1 MIAPRSGV
9 GIIGAGNMGGGMARN
24 LLARG
29 YMVHVRDIDRAAAS
43 RAADAGA
50 TVHDSAAAIGAACD
64 RILIVVVD
72 AAQIDTV
79 LFGAG
84 GLLASLDAQSR
95 ITICSTIGPADV
107 ERFGVAIAER
117 GAQLI
122 DAPISG
128 GPSRALTG
136 SMSMMVACSNE
147 ILEQERPLLDALA
160 SRMFHVGERLGDAAR
175 AKLINNLLAGINLAA
190 AAEAFALA
198 ERMGLDTA
206 RLLQVVG
213 ASSGQ
218 SWICDDRLPRAL
230 DGDFAPR
237 AHTRI
242 LLKDIGLALACAAQ
256 AGSPAPLG
264 EQAQALF
271 RQACEMGLAEQD
283 DGAVLLAA
291 RRNTAVSSGT
301 SNF

>member
-213 ASSGQ
+213 PVQASPGSVMTVFPGPSTETLRRAPTPASFSGH
-218 SWICDDRLPRAL
+218 RPRARL
-230 DGDFAPR
+230 RGPGR
-237 AHTRI
+237 
-242 LLKDIGLALACAAQ
+242 LAGAA
-256 AGSPAPLG
+256 G

-291 RRNTAVSSGT
+291 RRNTAASSGT
-301 SNF
+301 SNS